1 MTRKDQL
8 TADLPGV
15 PKRRGR
21 PPTGKAMSDSE
32 RQARRRQKL
41 ADEGRELVTV
51 DLSSVVVQ
59 ALNRYILGK
68 DITLGQAVDRL
79 IAGRL
84 KVALPGQEVGAA
96 RSPQGED
103 SAS

>member
-1 MTRKDQL
+1 MAQKDTV
-8 TADLPGV
+8 TAELPGV
-15 PKRRGR
+15 PARRGR
-21 PPTGKAMSDSE
+21 RPTGKALSPSE

-41 ADEGRELVTV
+41 AENGRELVTV

-68 DITLGQAVDRL
+68 DMTLGQAMDRL
-79 IAGRL
+79 ISGRL
-84 KVALPGQEVGAA
+84 KLTLPGQEVGAA